1 MGLNLGFILPL
12 LCIGRRLKGL
22 SFPHGERAAQVLC
35 RIPSS
40 FAKAGLSQCSV
51 LPLPGNEVFLS
62 ACYSAFVYQGQRSFN
77 APGPPAG
84 LQAAGPEAV
93 NSRNSFA
100 ALKETASVQAP
111 QCVQRVLYKRAPA
124 SPGRWCRP
132 RPALGGRAARAAQ
145 AEFTPGVKRHA
156 HRAGLAPCTA
166 CSELTG
172 LCSTRAKER
181 SQAEFTPGVSKA
193 RVVQAL
199 RPHNES
205 RTDGPSRS
213 SAFACKTQ
221 TKSPPVFGG
230 PFVDA
235 RGAQRGVGRR
245 VRKTTLRWRATT
257 PDSGRPEPSWW
268 SARKCPPYSSGPG
281 AAQRFLSWKAG
292 LPPC

>member
-1 MGLNLGFILPL
+1 MV
-12 LCIGRRLKGL
+12 
-22 SFPHGERAAQVLC
+22 S
-35 RIPSS
+35 
-40 FAKAGLSQCSV
+40 
-51 LPLPGNEVFLS
+51 
-62 ACYSAFVYQGQRSFN
+62 
-77 APGPPAG
+77 PPDG
-84 LQAAGPEAV
+84 LQAAG
-93 NSRNSFA
+93 
-100 ALKETASVQAP
+100 
-111 QCVQRVLYKRAPA
+111 QRGHKQ
-124 SPGRWCRP
+124 PG
-132 RPALGGRAARAAQ
+132 
-145 AEFTPGVKRHA
+145 FTPGVKRHA